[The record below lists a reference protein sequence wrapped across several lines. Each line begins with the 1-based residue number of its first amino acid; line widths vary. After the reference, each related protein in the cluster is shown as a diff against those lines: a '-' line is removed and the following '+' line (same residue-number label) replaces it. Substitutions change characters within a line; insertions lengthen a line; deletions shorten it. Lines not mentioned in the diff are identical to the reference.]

1 VSGISLA
8 RDQLRALDAL
18 AAGAPLHLDPRA
30 LLLTTLA
37 FVAVVVSFHRYALT
51 ALLPLALFPVVVTAA
66 GRVPVHAMLRA
77 VALALPFAALV
88 GAFNPV
94 FDRALLPVPLPL
106 SLQFAGGEIAGGW
119 FSFASILLRAV
130 LTVAAAFALI
140 AVVGMVNLSAALT
153 ALRLPAVFTQQL
165 LFLYR
170 YLFVQIEEASAMA
183 TARELRS
190 SGTPA
195 TLRVW
200 APLVGHLLLRSVDRA
215 RRIHRAMLARGFDG
229 QLGPLRVSRPLR
241 WTWRDSVFVLSWC
254 GFFALAR
261 AVDLP
266 YALGR
271 LIGL

>member
-1 VSGISLA
+1 VDGIGLA
-8 RDQLRALDAL
+8 RDRLRALDAL
-18 AAGAPLHLDPRA
+18 AAGAPLRMDPRA
-30 LLLTTLA
+30 LLLTTLV
-37 FVAVVVSFHRYALT
+37 FVSVVVSFQRHELT
-51 ALLPLALFPVVVTAA
+51 ALLPLALFPAALAAA
-66 GRVPVHAMLRA
+66 GRVPMHAMLRA

-94 FDRALLPVPLPL
+94 FDRAPLPL
-106 SLQFAGGEIAGGW
+106 SLPVPLQFAGGEIAGGW
-119 FSFASILLRAV
+119 FSFVSILLRAA
-130 LTVAAAFALI
+130 LTVAAAFTLI

-153 ALRLPAVFTQQL
+153 ALRVPAVFTQQL

-170 YLFVQIEEASAMA
+170 YLFVLMEEAAAMA

-200 APLVGHLLLRSVDRA
+200 APLVGRLLLRSVDRA

-229 QLGPLRVSRPLR
+229 HLRASRPLR

-266 YALGR
+266 HALGR

>member
-1 VSGISLA
+1 
-8 RDQLRALDAL
+8 
-18 AAGAPLHLDPRA
+18 
-30 LLLTTLA
+30 
-37 FVAVVVSFHRYALT
+37 
-51 ALLPLALFPVVVTAA
+51 
-66 GRVPVHAMLRA
+66 
-77 VALALPFAALV
+77 
-88 GAFNPV
+88 
-94 FDRALLPVPLPL
+94 
-106 SLQFAGGEIAGGW
+106 
-119 FSFASILLRAV
+119 
-130 LTVAAAFALI
+130 
-140 AVVGMVNLSAALT
+140 
-153 ALRLPAVFTQQL
+153 
-165 LFLYR
+165 
-170 YLFVQIEEASAMA
+170 MA